1 MNMNDSERL
10 NLQKMIKANDAE
22 NNTHLIR
29 NLKHSLK
36 ISEEVDKLLG
46 IKRDYA
52 RLAKSNPEIRPNV
65 CKSM

>member
-22 NNTHLIR
+22 KNTHIIR

-36 ISEEVDKLLG
+36 ISKEFDK
-46 IKRDYA
+46 
-52 RLAKSNPEIRPNV
+52 
-65 CKSM
+65 